1 MLKLDTIYY
10 TSDILYSKTVKKSR
24 FSNTFNIISFCET
37 KLVCPIIW
45 DKITCSRYYLPLIF
59 FSLYEI
65 KNKSNQTVI
74 LPKKIYLFGYSL
86 LYSIF
91 FVLRSRIN
99 NIGRLLT
106 IEIHIRFL

>member
-45 DKITCSRYYLPLIF
+45 DKITCSRYYLPLIY